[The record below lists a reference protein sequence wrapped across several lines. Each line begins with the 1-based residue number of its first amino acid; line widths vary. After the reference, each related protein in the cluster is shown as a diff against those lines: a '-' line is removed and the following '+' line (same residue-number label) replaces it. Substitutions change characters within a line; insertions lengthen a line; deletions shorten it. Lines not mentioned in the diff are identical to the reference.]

1 MGYLVN
7 LYRVGCGT
15 SQLNTNISRN
25 TKDIQESCSGQ
36 KLTLKQLETGKTMA
50 VSIAMVQFSGRTLAG
65 ALYGEAVDVTSSTV
79 TGEAL
84 PPLAEGDYFTLRHP
98 KASSIVITDSTP
110 STPLAYVEN
119 THYTVEDADHARL
132 KLIAHPAAHVE
143 PVVADY
149 SYGAYVNI
157 AAFSRTNVERG
168 VVFNGVNQDG
178 QKGRLI
184 IPRISLA
191 LDGDF
196 SWITSEE
203 ATLTLS
209 GNALFVPELESDTEY
224 GGFARVSLFD

>member
-1 MGYLVN
+1 
-7 LYRVGCGT
+7 
-15 SQLNTNISRN
+15 
-25 TKDIQESCSGQ
+25 
-36 KLTLKQLETGKTMA
+36 
-50 VSIAMVQFSGRTLAG
+50 
-65 ALYGEAVDVTSSTV
+65 
-79 TGEAL
+79 
-84 PPLAEGDYFTLRHP
+84 
-98 KASSIVITDSTP
+98 
-110 STPLAYVEN
+110 
-119 THYTVEDADHARL
+119 
-132 KLIAHPAAHVE
+132 
-143 PVVADY
+143 VADY